1 MSYSSISVYD
11 DNQDIEDQDDYVLED
26 EAVEDNDKIDPVE
39 VELKI
44 ARNRMIECINEL
56 SDSLHVSVS
65 IKFFRILTLF
75 HFPSGNTYK
84 LF

>member
-26 EAVEDNDKIDPVE
+26 EAVEDNDNIDPVE

-65 IKFFRILTLF
+65 KF
-75 HFPSGNTYK
+75 
-84 LF
+84 